1 MKAANP
7 PTFPSLLRGLDL
19 TSERAQRLFTGRPE
33 VDGEYYHWD
42 DLAYRTPPAGLSRDE
57 WWLSLLSARHA
68 TSVSLPLEDR
78 GTSFGISNPDSL
90 RRLVHTIDRDASGRI
105 ELPEPVTN
113 PATRDRYV
121 VAGLMEEAITSS
133 QLEGAS
139 TTRRAA
145 KEMLAKGR
153 PPRNDSERMILSNY
167 RAMEWVR
174 EHQHQPITPK
184 AVQELHRVVVAGT
197 LPADDAGRF
206 RRADEDVRVIDVASG
221 EVVHTP
227 PPADSL
233 PERLA
238 MLGRFAAG
246 EVPEGFLHP
255 VVRAILLHF
264 WIGFDHPFVDGNG
277 RTARAVFYW
286 QMLREGYWLT
296 EFISISRLLNKARAQ
311 YARSYVRSESTHDA
325 TYFVLYQLQIV
336 RRAIEDVFA
345 YVRRKANEVRSIDVL
360 LRGVRGVNRRQRQ
373 LLAKAVRS
381 ADAEFTIDAHRTSQG
396 VTYQTARTDLLA
408 LAERGWLLKHQDGR
422 AFVFTPAPDLDHRLR
437 TARTAAPRAT
447 ARTTRPGA

>member
-1 MKAANP
+1 MRQAQP
-7 PTFPSLLRGLDL
+7 PTFSSLLKGLDFI
-19 TSERAQRLFTGRPE
+19 SERAQLLFSGRAE

-42 DLAYRTPPAGLSRDE
+42 DLAYRTPPSGMSRDE
-57 WWLSLLSARHA
+57 WWLSLLFARRA
-68 TSVSLPLEDR
+68 TLLSLPLVDR
-78 GTSFGISNPDSL
+78 DTSFEIANPDSL
-90 RRLVHTIDRDASGRI
+90 RRLVHGIDRDASGRI

-139 TTRRAA
+139 TTRKAA

-153 PPRNDSERMILSNY
+153 PPRTDSERMILSNY

-174 EHQHQPITPK
+174 EHRHRPITVE
-184 AVQELHRVVVAGT
+184 AIQELHRVVVAGT
-197 LPADDAGRF
+197 LPEADAGRF

-227 PPADSL
+227 PPAAEL
-233 PERLA
+233 PARLA
-238 MLGRFAAG
+238 TMARFAAG
-246 EVPEGFLHP
+246 QLPEGFIHP

-325 TYFVLYQLQIV
+325 TYFVLAQLQIV
-336 RRAIEDVFA
+336 RRAIDDVFA
-345 YVRRKANEVRSIDVL
+345 YVRRKANEVRSIDVM

-381 ADAEFTIDAHRTSQG
+381 ADAEFTIDAHRASQG

-408 LAERGWLLKHQDGR
+408 LAERGWLIKHQDGR
-422 AFVFTPAPDLDHRLR
+422 AFVFTPAPDLDRRLR
-437 TARTAAPRAT
+437 TAR
-447 ARTTRPGA
+447 